1 MRVSLPLIA
10 ALGILLSS
18 CGSQPKQPSTEAPKS
33 AAETAPPVDA
43 ARHFPSENLV
53 DTKVVPKALL
63 DKPFMPGGTVGHYKK
78 GKTEY
83 DMFAGKMGSPLE
95 SAIVLSDW
103 TRALTDPKF
112 IASFGGYFGKDAGRP
127 VFVFTKGPWIAGV
140 AGLPEKDADA
150 QARVLAARLN

>member
-1 MRVSLPLIA
+1 
-10 ALGILLSS
+10 
-18 CGSQPKQPSTEAPKS
+18 
-33 AAETAPPVDA
+33 
-43 ARHFPSENLV
+43 
-53 DTKVVPKALL
+53 
-63 DKPFMPGGTVGHYKK
+63 MPGGTVGHYKK
-78 GKTEY
+78 GRMEY

-112 IASFGGYFGKDAGRP
+112 IASFGGYFGKDADRP

-140 AGLPEKDADA
+140 AGLPEKDADT